1 MNTQATTIGSLLRE
15 WRNRRHL
22 SQLDL
27 AVGAEISQ
35 RHLSFL
41 ESGRSQPSRE
51 MVLHLANHLSVPLR
65 ERNALLLAAGFA
77 PTYRER
83 PLTDPELQAAREAVE
98 LVLAA
103 HEPFPALAVDRH
115 WCMVAANK
123 AAAGFLVGIDPELLQ
138 PPINVLR
145 LGLHEKGMGPR
156 VANYG
161 EWRNHVLER
170 LQRQID
176 VSGDPVLMELL
187 QELKSYPEPAGSKER
202 TTRANLAG
210 VAVPM
215 QLMTPAGVLSFLST
229 TTVFGTPVDITLS
242 ELAIETFLPADAATA
257 QALHALSGGGVVSKA
272 L

>member
-1 MNTQATTIGSLLRE
+1 MNTNAPTVGGLLRE
-15 WRNRRHL
+15 WRTRRRM

-41 ESGRSQPSRE
+41 ESGRAQPSRD
-51 MVLHLANHLSVPLR
+51 MVLHLAEHLAIPLR

-83 PLTDPELQAAREAVE
+83 PLSDPELKAAREAVE

-115 WCMVAANK
+115 WALIVANQ
-123 AAAGFLVGIDPELLQ
+123 AAQHLMTGIDASLLE
-138 PPINVLR
+138 PPVNVLR
-145 LGLHEKGMGPR
+145 IGLHPRGMGPL
-156 VANYG
+156 VANYR
-161 EWRNHVLER
+161 EWRRHVLER

-176 VSGDPVLMELL
+176 VSGDPVLKELL
-187 QELKSYPEPAGSKER
+187 QELKSYPEPESPADHAESS
-202 TTRANLAG
+202 AQDFAG

-215 QLMTPAGVLSFLST
+215 RLRTPAGVLSFLST

-242 ELAIETFLPADAATA
+242 ELAIETFLPADPMTA
-257 QALHALSGGGVVSKA
+257 QALRAMT
-272 L
+272 

>member
-1 MNTQATTIGSLLRE
+1 MNTTSPTVGGLLRE
-15 WRNRRHL
+15 WRTRRRM

-41 ESGRSQPSRE
+41 ESGRAQPSRE
-51 MVLHLANHLSVPLR
+51 MVMHLAEHLAIPLR
-65 ERNALLLAAGFA
+65 ERNALLLAAGYA

-83 PLTDPELQAAREAVE
+83 PLSDPDLEAARAAVE

-115 WCMVAANK
+115 WSLVLANRAAQH
-123 AAAGFLVGIDPELLQ
+123 FMTGIDASLLT

-145 LGLHEKGMGPR
+145 IGLHPQGMGPR
-156 VANYG
+156 VANYR
-161 EWRNHVLER
+161 EWRRHVLER
-170 LQRQID
+170 LQRQVD
-176 VSGDPVLMELL
+176 VSGDPVLAELM
-187 QELKSYPEPAGSKER
+187 QELKSYPEPEGS
-202 TTRANLAG
+202 TDPVATPAPDFAG

-215 QLMTPAGVLSFLST
+215 RLKTPAGVLSFLST

-242 ELAIETFLPADAATA
+242 ELAIETFLPADVTTA
-257 QALHALSGGGVVSKA
+257 QALRAMT
-272 L
+272 